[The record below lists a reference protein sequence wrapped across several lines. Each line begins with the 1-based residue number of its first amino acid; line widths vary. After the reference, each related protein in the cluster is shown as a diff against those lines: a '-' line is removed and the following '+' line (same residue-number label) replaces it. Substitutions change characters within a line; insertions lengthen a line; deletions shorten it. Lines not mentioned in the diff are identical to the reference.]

1 MKNLVHPPLKC
12 SPKRC
17 KTSEVFCKPSNLQNA
32 SINEIN
38 SLQRTCSNRPHDLQ
52 RMCKTMK
59 TQQRQGLTAFKDH
72 HCKHPPGLH
81 QGGSKSP
88 LVLNRGPAKLQVVH
102 RIAFA
107 RCPEIGT
114 VLMLEGQR
122 YVLVD
127 CTPHT
132 KANGQPTFLLHWESH
147 CPDCGATFL
156 VKTGLKASAINRR
169 CEQHHRMG
177 VPVAKGSKAWRGGRK

>member
-1 MKNLVHPPLKC
+1 MKNLACSPLK
-12 SPKRC
+12 SAPKRC
-17 KTSEVFCKPSNLQNA
+17 KSSEVFCKPSNLQNA
-32 SINEIN
+32 TLNEIN
-38 SLQRTCSNRPHDLQ
+38 NLAMTCGNRHHDVQ

-59 TQQRQGLTAFKDH
+59 TQQRQGLTAFEDH

-132 KANGQPTFLLHWESH
+132 KANGQPTILLHWESH

>member
-1 MKNLVHPPLKC
+1 MKNLVHPPLKN

-17 KTSEVFCKPSNLQNA
+17 KTSEVFCKPSNLKNA
-32 SINEIN
+32 TIKEIN
-38 SLQRTCSNRPHDLQ
+38 SLKRMCSNRPHDLQ
-52 RMCKTMK
+52 RMFKTMK
-59 TQQRQGLTAFKDH
+59 TQQRQGLTAFKDQ

-114 VLMLEGQR
+114 VLMLDGQR
-122 YVLVD
+122 YVLVA
-127 CTPHT
+127 TVTH
-132 KANGQPTFLLHWESH
+132 ANAAAARPAVDALIDWTARL
-147 CPDCGATFL
+147 P
-156 VKTGLKASAINRR
+156 SAV
-169 CEQHHRMG
+169 Q
-177 VPVAKGSKAWRGGRK
+177 K

>member
-1 MKNLVHPPLKC
+1 MKNRLHPPLKNG
-12 SPKRC
+12 PERC
-17 KTSEVFCKPSNLQNA
+17 KTSEVFCKPSNLP
-32 SINEIN
+32 SSKVHEIN
-38 SLQRTCSNRPHDLQ
+38 NLAMTCRNRHPDAQ
-52 RMCKTMK
+52 RMCNSMK
-59 TQQRQGLTAFKDH
+59 TQQRQGLTVLEDH
-72 HCKHPPGLH
+72 HGKHPPGLH

-127 CTPHT
+127 YTPHT
-132 KANGQPTFLLHWESH
+132 KANGQPTILLHWESH

-177 VPVAKGSKAWRGGRK
+177 VPVARGSKAWRGGAK